1 MVRTV
6 GRNWWAVAAAML
18 AVASAC
24 TEPQSPEQRPQL
36 LLTDGATLAVDVNT
50 TFAFPDVSSTG
61 SIDPDGYTVWV
72 DGSTSQA
79 VATNGV
85 VTFSGLAGGDHEVA
99 LYGIAPNCTVDDVLL
114 STGSTPQTNPRGVS
128 LISGLG
134 GSANFS
140 LACGSW
146 GELFVSTN
154 TTGVDLPAG
163 GYTVS
168 VDGGASQTIAAN
180 GNVMFTQLYAA
191 SHTVVL
197 SGVAGNCALTGSNS
211 QQVNVSPGQTA
222 AITFAGS
229 CAPTGSGSGTLTVT
243 TSTTGSNP
251 DADGYTVTVDGT
263 TSQAIASTGS
273 ATFAVPVGANPV
285 ALSGVASNCWAAG
298 ANQGTVTVPAGG
310 SGAATFAVTCVVPG
324 SRVSGTGQLGMGAAT
339 PHNNVQTF
347 EFDVRA
353 DLTGRFYITAYDDVH
368 SDGTVATVF
377 ADASAD
383 PTTFIKAYRTSS
395 SVCSDPSHG
404 VEFDGLGR
412 DGPDLVNFTAI
423 ACDDGAQG
431 SARDFLSFFIIK
443 PQAAGAG
450 RSGVVTSGDIVK
462 N

>member
-24 TEPQSPEQRPQL
+24 NEPQSPEQRPQL
-36 LLTDGATLAVDVNT
+36 LLTDGSTLAVDATT
-50 TFAFPDVSSTG
+50 TFALPDVSSTG
-61 SIDPDGYTVWV
+61 SMDPDGYTAWV
-72 DGSTSQA
+72 DGSTSQP
-79 VATNGV
+79 VGTNGV
-85 VTFSGLAGGDHEVA
+85 VMFSGLAAGDHEVA
-99 LYGIAPNCTVDDVLL
+99 LYGIAPNCAV
-114 STGSTPQTNPRGVS
+114 STPDKGANNPRGVS
-128 LISGLG
+128 ILAGVG
-134 GSANFS
+134 GSADFS

-273 ATFAVPVGANPV
+273 ATFAVPAGANPV
-285 ALSGVASNCWAAG
+285 ALSGVASNCWANG

-310 SGAATFAVTCVVPG
+310 TGAASFAVTCVVPG
-324 SRVSGTGQLGMGAAT
+324 SRASGTGQLGMGAAT

-347 EFDVRA
+347 NFDVRA
-353 DLTGRFYITAYDDVH
+353 DLTGKFYITAYDDIH
-368 SDGTVATVF
+368 PDGTIATVF
-377 ADASAD
+377 VDASAD
-383 PTTFIKAYRTSS
+383 PATFFKAYRTSS
-395 SVCSDPSHG
+395 NACSDPSHG
-404 VEFDGLGR
+404 VEFDALGR
-412 DGPDLVNFTAI
+412 DGPDLVNVTGI
-423 ACDDGAQG
+423 VCDDGAQG
-431 SARDFLSFFIIK
+431 SGRDFFSFFIIK
-443 PQAAGAG
+443 PQAAGIG
-450 RSGVVTSGDIVK
+450 RSGMVTSGDIVK

>member
-6 GRNWWAVAAAML
+6 GRNSWAVAAAML

-24 TEPQSPEQRPQL
+24 NEPQSPEQRPQL
-36 LLTDGATLAVDVNT
+36 LLTDGSTLAVDVTT
-50 TFAFPDVSSTG
+50 TFALPDVSSTG

-72 DGSTSQA
+72 DGSTSQP
-79 VATNGV
+79 VGTNGV
-85 VTFSGLAGGDHEVA
+85 VMFSGLAAGDHGVA
-99 LYGIAPNCTVDDVLL
+99 LYGIAPNCAV
-114 STGSTPQTNPRGVS
+114 STPDKGANNPRGVS
-128 LISGLG
+128 IVAGLG
-134 GSANFS
+134 GSSDFS

-154 TTGVDLPAG
+154 TTGVDLGG

-168 VDGGASQTIAAN
+168 VDGGASQPIAAN
-180 GNVMFTQLYAA
+180 GNVTYTQLYAA

-222 AITFAGS
+222 AMSFAAS
-229 CAPTGSGSGTLTVT
+229 CAPTGSSNGTLTVT

-251 DADGYTVTVDGT
+251 DADGYTATVDGT

>member
-6 GRNWWAVAAAML
+6 GRNWWAVAAALL

-24 TEPQSPEQRPQL
+24 NEPQSPEQRPQL
-36 LLTDGATLAVDVNT
+36 LLTDGATLAVDVST
-50 TFAFPDVSSTG
+50 TLALPDVSSTG

-99 LYGIAPNCTVDDVLL
+99 LYGIAPNCAV
-114 STGSTPQTNPRGVS
+114 STPDKGANNPRGVT
-128 LISGLG
+128 LVAGVG
-134 GSANFS
+134 GSSDFS

-146 GELFVSTN
+146 GGLFVTTN
-154 TTGVDLPAG
+154 TTGVDLGG

-180 GNVMFTQLYAA
+180 GNVTYTQLYAA

-197 SGVAGNCALTGSNS
+197 SGVAGNCALTGSNA

-222 AITFAGS
+222 AITFAAS

-263 TSQAIASTGS
+263 TSQAIASNGS
-273 ATFAVPVGANPV
+273 ATFTVPAGANPV
-285 ALSGVASNCWAAG
+285 AVSGVASNCWANG

-310 SGAATFAVTCVVPG
+310 TGAATFAVTCVVPG
-324 SRVSGTGQLGMGAAT
+324 SRASGTGQLGLGAPT
-339 PHNNVQTF
+339 PPNNVQAF
-347 EFDVRA
+347 DFDVRA
-353 DLTGRFYITAYDDVH
+353 DLTGRFSITAYDDVH
-368 SDGTVATVF
+368 PDGTIATVLV
-377 ADASAD
+377 DPSAD
-383 PTTFIKAYRTSS
+383 PATFFKAYRTSS
-395 SVCSDPSHG
+395 NACSDPSHG
-404 VEFDGLGR
+404 VEFDALGR
-412 DGPDLVNFTAI
+412 DGPDLVNVTGI
-423 ACDDGAQG
+423 VCDDGPQG
-431 SARDFLSFFIIK
+431 SGRDFLSFFIIK
-443 PQAAGAG
+443 PNAAGIG
-450 RSGVVTSGDIVK
+450 RSGMVTSGDIVK